1 MVILMKEGVL
11 DDDYGYGEWGNAA
24 EVVAMRELSPEGQKA
39 HVKKLWLED
48 PKSYYEW
55 KEDCIRLNMLPDF
68 FGTRDNPIPID
79 ESKL

>member
-1 MVILMKEGVL
+1 MKIFF
-11 DDDYGYGEWGNAA
+11 YGDFNERRSFGWRLWVWWMGNAA

-55 KEDCIRLNMLPDF
+55 
-68 FGTRDNPIPID
+68 
-79 ESKL
+79 